1 MDDTLKVGNR
11 TGVTIDDKIDAV
23 MGRGPGFQNAS
34 REEVRSAIE
43 QYELQS
49 ITTNLPQN
57 RPRGLMN
64 RQEGI

>member
-11 TGVTIDDKIDAV
+11 TGVTMDDKIDAV
-23 MGRGPGFQNAS
+23 IGRWEGFKNAS
-34 REEVRSAIE
+34 REDIRSAIE

-49 ITTNLPQN
+49 ITRNLPQN

>member
-1 MDDTLKVGNR
+1 M
-11 TGVTIDDKIDAV
+11 DDKIDAV
-23 MGRGPGFQNAS
+23 IGRWEGFKNAS
-34 REEVRSAIE
+34 REDIRSAIE

-49 ITTNLPQN
+49 ITRNLPQN